1 MSNSHNSENLTDA
14 VVREIHKDFTLVGKH
29 RVHSW
34 YAWAIV
40 GIVAGMGLGIVYVAN
55 RSANFEQSQ
64 AAYFAPATSLSIGS
78 ASTEPMVIDLVS
90 DGREK
95 YSISVLP
102 INKESVSDNDGHSEG
117 FKYFVIN
124 PVSGEK
130 VVAPSAR
137 ARITVG
143 GREFSVNKE
152 MTRATALSR
161 AIEGTG
167 VTMVKL
173 QGANEPMAGAKW
185 ISVRNTSQSA
195 NKIVANQQIV
205 FTKNVR
211 ISGTVSSANINFEAP
226 NLPTKLLINKQE
238 VFSATAKSRQN
249 NSLDIAKF
257 LKQGD
262 NEFRFELTQRA
273 GGSGG
278 YPFGLNYKGLIVLN
292 APVRPTAF
300 LQKSFGPVSVKI
312 GASNQKL
319 ASYSI
324 TNSADSD
331 ITIGKLILRKLDES
345 NGAKLENLI
354 LKVDGKQFGQI
365 EPVVNNGDISIG
377 FTQPPITVS
386 RGRSITIE
394 AFANIAP
401 ASVSGTYP
409 SLLHLEGWYLN
420 VSGSTVSEPNF
431 IQTIHGQ
438 TVTILSATASGSS
451 SGSTVPIGS
460 STNVNTQVGQSPA
473 GAVSSGSRPTP
484 VSPTL
489 SVSAIQ
495 IGTTPKLIAGTSNI
509 DLLWIKLAADS
520 NGDVIV
526 RSITLTDAMTG
537 ANTLESFT
545 NYGLWEGSGQVGS
558 MVAGTDLKATGN
570 RIPFKFAKQF
580 IVGKSQSRTLILRG
594 SVAAAPILGSQHA
607 FSVAN
612 NSDIDAI
619 GRADEPVIVNGNAPG
634 QTLRI
639 ESLRVSMNGTAIS
652 PTTNRVR
659 KTGDEV
665 ASISF
670 FGSAQQATKLEQLT
684 LTFSGTAVGAP
695 FGVVLKTANGSA
707 VGSAGTEFCTPDEN
721 SVCAVTFDTNLAL
734 GKGQS
739 VNMRVLVNSTKFK
752 NQANAADTLA
762 ISIAQPSDIGLS
774 AGADTSLVGSLQ
786 IASVSYQ

>member
-257 LKQGD
+257 LKQG
-262 NEFRFELTQRA
+262 
-273 GGSGG
+273 
-278 YPFGLNYKGLIVLN
+278 
-292 APVRPTAF
+292 AF
-300 LQKSFGPVSVKI
+300 SDSKIARSETSQK
-312 GASNQKL
+312 
-319 ASYSI
+319 
-324 TNSADSD
+324 
-331 ITIGKLILRKLDES
+331 
-345 NGAKLENLI
+345 
-354 LKVDGKQFGQI
+354 
-365 EPVVNNGDISIG
+365 
-377 FTQPPITVS
+377 QP
-386 RGRSITIE
+386 
-394 AFANIAP
+394 
-401 ASVSGTYP
+401 
-409 SLLHLEGWYLN
+409 
-420 VSGSTVSEPNF
+420 
-431 IQTIHGQ
+431 
-438 TVTILSATASGSS
+438 
-451 SGSTVPIGS
+451 
-460 STNVNTQVGQSPA
+460 
-473 GAVSSGSRPTP
+473 
-484 VSPTL
+484 
-489 SVSAIQ
+489 
-495 IGTTPKLIAGTSNI
+495 
-509 DLLWIKLAADS
+509 D
-520 NGDVIV
+520 
-526 RSITLTDAMTG
+526 
-537 ANTLESFT
+537 
-545 NYGLWEGSGQVGS
+545 
-558 MVAGTDLKATGN
+558 
-570 RIPFKFAKQF
+570 
-580 IVGKSQSRTLILRG
+580 
-594 SVAAAPILGSQHA
+594 PILEFTEKSWGPS
-607 FSVAN
+607 S
-612 NSDIDAI
+612 
-619 GRADEPVIVNGNAPG
+619 
-634 QTLRI
+634 
-639 ESLRVSMNGTAIS
+639 
-652 PTTNRVR
+652 R
-659 KTGDEV
+659 K
-665 ASISF
+665 
-670 FGSAQQATKLEQLT
+670 
-684 LTFSGTAVGAP
+684 
-695 FGVVLKTANGSA
+695 
-707 VGSAGTEFCTPDEN
+707 
-721 SVCAVTFDTNLAL
+721 
-734 GKGQS
+734 
-739 VNMRVLVNSTKFK
+739 R
-752 NQANAADTLA
+752 
-762 ISIAQPSDIGLS
+762 
-774 AGADTSLVGSLQ
+774 
-786 IASVSYQ
+786 